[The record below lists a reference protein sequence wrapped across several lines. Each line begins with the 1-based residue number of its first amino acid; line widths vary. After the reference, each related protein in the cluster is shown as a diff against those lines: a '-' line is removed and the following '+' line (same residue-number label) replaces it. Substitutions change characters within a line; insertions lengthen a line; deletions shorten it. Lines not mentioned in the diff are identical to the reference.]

1 MLSQFRILHLRVV
14 ASSRLD
20 FRIDILKIDPT
31 ALRRPRGRRR
41 GRYMTIRECA
51 FYVFE
56 SIVNYSPSRNF
67 LAGGN
72 RITAPQ
78 MLFLMRFRNVT
89 ILTEMG
95 MGLLDAGSMH

>member
-1 MLSQFRILHLRVV
+1 MLSQFRTLHLRV

-31 ALRRPRGRRR
+31 ALRRPTGRRH
-41 GRYMTIRECA
+41 MTIRECA
-51 FYVFE
+51 FYVS

-78 MLFLMRFRNVT
+78 MLFLMRLRNVT

-95 MGLLDAGSMH
+95 MGLDAGSMNRI